1 MSGKR
6 GSRDAVGDE
15 SAAASKRLCHSVG
28 PAENSVEARA
38 TAVTLVQSLRRQLRE
53 AETALDA
60 LIPNALGAVDDG
72 SARDDGNAAHDD
84 GGSADGGDSAARDD
98 DAADDDADGA
108 ARGAD
113 DAARNDDSF
122 ASVYQNGPSER
133 RSCRWTTLTQPAT
146 SDTPVTRSTSSSPV
160 FFTRKNPLTPLFLY
174 IDLPPA
180 DLVSSGKAN

>member
-108 ARGAD
+108 AR
-113 DAARNDDSF
+113 AA
-122 ASVYQNGPSER
+122 P
-133 RSCRWTTLTQPAT
+133 TTRLAT
-146 SDTPVTRSTSSSPV
+146 TTRSPV
-160 FFTRKNPLTPLFLY
+160 FIRMG
-174 IDLPPA
+174 PPNGA
-180 DLVSSGKAN
+180 HVGGRR

>member
-15 SAAASKRLCHSVG
+15 SAVASKRLCHSVG

-98 DAADDDADGA
+98 DKADDDADGA

-113 DAARNDDSF
+113 DDGSQRRL
-122 ASVYQNGPSER
+122 VRQCLSEWALRSSRLRQR
-133 RSCRWTTLTQPAT
+133 R
-146 SDTPVTRSTSSSPV
+146 
-160 FFTRKNPLTPLFLY
+160 
-174 IDLPPA
+174 PPT
-180 DLVSSGKAN
+180 